1 MAYPINDAAGGGL
14 AVAEANGAVD
24 AAAAGAG
31 AGAEAKGAVDASAA
45 AAAVW
50 AVDAQKTLDAYPRC

>member
-14 AVAEANGAVD
+14 AVAEAKGAVD
-24 AAAAGAG
+24 AA
-31 AGAEAKGAVDASAA
+31 AA